1 MKVKLLLQRVSE
13 KQVRSTHWYIISQ
26 DLMRKL
32 VTNRESKPKRHRQSP
47 PSPRNPREDPP
58 GSTAG
63 LRCTACP
70 PQHHCPSLFCSRSGR
85 SFLFKPHV
93 ETVAWSLEQ
102 WWKIRKASWLLQVNH
117 QRNPSVMMII
127 LLCWWIILLLLN
139 LPVFRNSVC
148 VTPK

>member
-32 VTNRESKPKRHRQSP
+32 VTNRESKPKRHRRVTTIPQK
-47 PSPRNPREDPP
+47 SPRGPRKHCRPP
-58 GSTAG
+58 MHS
-63 LRCTACP
+63 LPP

-102 WWKIRKASWLLQVNH
+102 WWKNRKASWLHCKLTTR
-117 QRNPSVMMII
+117 RNPSVMM
-127 LLCWWIILLLLN
+127 N
-139 LPVFRNSVC
+139 HPSVLVNHHPSAIEPSC
-148 VTPK
+148 L